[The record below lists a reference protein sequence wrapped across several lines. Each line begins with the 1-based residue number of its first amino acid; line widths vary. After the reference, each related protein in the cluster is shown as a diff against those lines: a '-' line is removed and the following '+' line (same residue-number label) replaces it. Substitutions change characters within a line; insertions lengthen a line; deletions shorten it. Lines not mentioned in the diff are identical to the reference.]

1 LKYTNGKYEYF
12 NKIGFLLSRF
22 IRLTPQLAI
31 FILLTSL
38 LQFVASGPV
47 WNQQILSKVNNCEKY
62 WWQNLIYVQNL
73 INPQNMV
80 IKIFEKKVQNYSKVI
95 SF

>member
-1 LKYTNGKYEYF
+1 LKYTDGKYEHL

-47 WNQQILSKVNNCEKY
+47 WNQQILPKIDICEKY
-62 WWQNLIYVQNL
+62 WWQNLIFVQNL

-80 IKIFEKKVQNYSKVI
+80 IKIFEKKFHNYSKVI

>member
-1 LKYTNGKYEYF
+1 MG
-12 NKIGFLLSRF
+12 
-22 IRLTPQLAI
+22 
-31 FILLTSL
+31 
-38 LQFVASGPV
+38 SGPV
-47 WNQQILSKVNNCEKY
+47 WNQQILPKINNCEKY

-80 IKIFEKKVQNYSKVI
+80 IKIFEKKVHNYSKVI